1 MGIESVMTIRV
12 TTAPTSVDDC
22 IPNAQFTYGN
32 HGKDYLPSWR
42 RDYNTANK
50 PTASEVGA
58 YSKDETDARVNAA
71 NENANSRLEKNNNGA
86 DIPNKDEFVKNL
98 GLVGTVDL
106 AKNALQRSGGE
117 VTGDIMISTDSEI
130 GWRRNTDM
138 AAIGFKNIGDGDT
151 DSYMWFKTGDNGNE
165 YFKWQH
171 SLSGGG
177 TSEWMSLK
185 SDNLRIKGHQVYHEG
200 YKPTAEAIQAEPRF
214 NKTIDL
220 TGLSTDRYYPVWWSF
235 PSNNNGANPW
245 LTIHRNYAEDRENKN
260 PFGKETHLAGL
271 LLQIEGG
278 DVLWGGDAQYLNI
291 KRISQTYRKTVKNIR
306 RGMMCI
312 ARPIDGKFPL
322 LYSLKSG
329 DITDCRVFSG
339 CYIRGGLTY
348 HVTSNFSSIHYSR
361 EENEIEISRWSDGY
375 ELKQEIKWMV
385 KSYAIDDPLL
395 GKDYDDSVLPYA
407 HDYAETINLAKNS
420 VPKSAIVQESG
431 NSAEQIMSQKA
442 VTDAL
447 AKSVSIDLLYPVG
460 IVLWFA
466 QNKNP
471 NNLFPGTTWKY
482 IGENRTVRLAASNG
496 SNVLSTGGNDTKQ
509 LTIKHI
515 PKHSHY
521 FSGNTNSTGGH
532 NHNRG
537 NMNITGYLP
546 SVIAHGSDIF
556 GGAFARNGQSK
567 PGIEYTDRWANLT
580 TFDASRTWTGNTSW
594 NGEHAHNVS
603 GNTSETGSGEGFDV
617 INAYIMLM
625 GWYRTN

>member
-1 MGIESVMTIRV
+1 MGTKNQ
-12 TTAPTSVDDC
+12 AQ
-22 IPNAQFTYGN
+22 NAV
-32 HGKDYLPSWR
+32 P
-42 RDYNTANK
+42 
-50 PTASEVGA
+50 
-58 YSKDETDARVNAA
+58 
-71 NENANSRLEKNNNGA
+71 NSRKVNGKSLVEDVTLSAA
-86 DIPNKDEFVKNL
+86 DVK
-98 GLVGTVDL
+98 G
-106 AKNALQRSGGE
+106 
-117 VTGDIMISTDSEI
+117 
-130 GWRRNTDM
+130 
-138 AAIGFKNIGDGDT
+138 
-151 DSYMWFKTGDNGNE
+151 
-165 YFKWQH
+165 
-171 SLSGGG
+171 
-177 TSEWMSLK
+177 
-185 SDNLRIKGHQVYHEG
+185 
-200 YKPTAEAIQAEPRF
+200 EPRY
-214 NKTIDL
+214 NQTIDL
-220 TGLSTDRYYPVWWSF
+220 TGLSTDRYYPVWWQF
-235 PSNNNGANPW
+235 PSNGGANSW
-245 LTIHRNYAEDRENKN
+245 LTINRWYAEDREKDL
-260 PFGKETHLAGL
+260 FSKGEFHIAGL

-278 DVLWGGDAQYLNI
+278 DYLWGGDAHYLNI

-306 RGMMCI
+306 HGMMCI
-312 ARPIDGKFPL
+312 ARPIDGKYPL
-322 LYSLKSG
+322 YDNVKSG
-329 DITDCRVFSG
+329 DTVKCRRFSG
-339 CYIRGGLTY
+339 CYLRGGLTY
-348 HVTSNFSSIHYSR
+348 HVTSNFPGIYYSR
-361 EENEIEISRWSDGY
+361 EEGEVEVDRALEFRDNHDNF
-375 ELKQEIKWMV
+375 EIKWMV
-385 KSYAIDDPLL
+385 KSYAIDDPQL
-395 GKDYDDSVLPYA
+395 GEEYDDTVLPYA
-407 HDYAETINLAKNS
+407 YDYAETINLAKS
-420 VPKSAIVQESG
+420 AVPKSVIVQETG

-447 AKSVSIDLLYPVG
+447 AKAVSIDLLYPVG

-482 IGENRTVRLAASNG
+482 IGENRTVRLAAANG

-625 GWYRTN
+625 GWYRTT

>member
-1 MGIESVMTIRV
+1 LTE
-12 TTAPTSVDDC
+12 A
-22 IPNAQFTYGN
+22 
-32 HGKDYLPSWR
+32 
-42 RDYNTANK
+42 
-50 PTASEVGA
+50 
-58 YSKDETDARVNAA
+58 
-71 NENANSRLEKNNNGA
+71 
-86 DIPNKDEFVKNL
+86 VKQ
-98 GLVGTVDL
+98 
-106 AKNALQRSGGE
+106 AKNAVPNNRKINGKPLGE
-117 VTGDIMISTDSEI
+117 DVTLNAQDVQG
-130 GWRRNTDM
+130 
-138 AAIGFKNIGDGDT
+138 
-151 DSYMWFKTGDNGNE
+151 
-165 YFKWQH
+165 
-171 SLSGGG
+171 
-177 TSEWMSLK
+177 
-185 SDNLRIKGHQVYHEG
+185 
-200 YKPTAEAIQAEPRF
+200 EPRF
-214 NKTIDL
+214 NMTIDL
-220 TGLSTDRYYPVWWSF
+220 TGLSTDRYYPVWWRF
-235 PSNNNGANPW
+235 PSNDGANSW
-245 LTIHRNYAEDRENKN
+245 LTIHRWYAEDREKDL
-260 PFGKETHLAGL
+260 FSKGEFHIAGL
-271 LLQIEGG
+271 LLQIEGT
-278 DVLWGGDAQYLNI
+278 DYLWGGDAQYLNI
-291 KRISQTYRKTVKNIR
+291 KRIHQRYRKTVRNICY
-306 RGMMCI
+306 GMMSI
-312 ARPIDGKFPL
+312 ARPVDGKYPL
-322 LYSLKSG
+322 YEKVKPG
-329 DITDCRVFSG
+329 DIVYCKRFSG
-339 CYIRGGLTY
+339 CYLRGGLTY
-348 HVTSNFSSIHYSR
+348 HATSNFSDIHYSR
-361 EENEIEISRWSDGY
+361 KDDEV
-375 ELKQEIKWMV
+375 ELSSALEPQNNFEMKWTV

-537 NMNITGYLP
+537 DMNITGYLP

-567 PGIEYTDRWANLT
+567 PGVEYTDRWTSLT